1 MIIII
6 FVQTAEH
13 QIQGKTSKAAIIK
26 AAIIKTAII
35 RMAAIRI
42 IGKAIL
48 IIIITAHRSRT
59 GIIHTEAALA

>member
-1 MIIII
+1 MTIIIS
-6 FVQTAEH
+6 VQTAEH
-13 QIQGKTSKAAIIK
+13 QIQEKISKAAIIK
-26 AAIIKTAII
+26 AAII